1 MKINNEKLKYYRKQA
16 KLTQEQMS
24 NGIGRPKITYQS
36 YEQGVRSPK
45 ADTLSKIAT
54 ILDID
59 VDCLLFC
66 KDEQLKEAFKM
77 LRTFTITISGIIKSE
92 DINKMTLEEIAKKLE
107 SIKWR

>member
-24 NGIGRPKITYQS
+24 NEIGIPKITYQS

-107 SIKWR
+107 SIK

>member
-1 MKINNEKLKYYRKQA
+1 
-16 KLTQEQMS
+16 MS
-24 NGIGRPKITYQS
+24 NGIGIPKITYQS

-107 SIKWR
+107 SIK

>member
-1 MKINNEKLKYYRKQA
+1 MKIHNEKLKYYRKQA
-16 KLTQEQMS
+16 RLTQEQVS
-24 NGIGRPKITYQS
+24 NGIGIPKITYQS
-36 YEQGVRSPK
+36 YEQGIRSPK

-77 LRTFTITISGIIKSE
+77 LRTFTITIGGIIKSE
-92 DINKMTLEEIAKKLE
+92 DVNKMTLEEIAKKLE
-107 SIKWR
+107 SIK

>member
-24 NGIGRPKITYQS
+24 NGIGIPKITYQS

-45 ADTLSKIAT
+45 ADTLSKIAA

-92 DINKMTLEEIAKKLE
+92 NINKMTLEEIAKKLE
-107 SIKWR
+107 SIK

>member
-24 NGIGRPKITYQS
+24 NGIGIPKITYQS

-107 SIKWR
+107 SIK

>member
-16 KLTQEQMS
+16 RLTQEQMA
-24 NGIGRPKITYQS
+24 NGIGIPKITYQS

-59 VDCLLFC
+59 ADCLLFC

-92 DINKMTLEEIAKKLE
+92 DVNKMTLEEIAEKLE
-107 SIKWR
+107 SIK

>member
-24 NGIGRPKITYQS
+24 NGIGISKITYQS

-107 SIKWR
+107 SIK

>member
-16 KLTQEQMS
+16 KLTQEQIS
-24 NGIGRPKITYQS
+24 NGIGIPKITYQS
-36 YEQGVRSPK
+36 YEQGVRGPK

-59 VDCLLFC
+59 ADCLLFC

-92 DINKMTLEEIAKKLE
+92 DVNKMTLEEIAEKLE
-107 SIKWR
+107 SIK

>member
-16 KLTQEQMS
+16 RLTQEQMA
-24 NGIGRPKITYQS
+24 NGIGIPKITYQS

-59 VDCLLFC
+59 ADCLLFC

-77 LRTFTITISGIIKSE
+77 LRTFTIIISGIIKSE
-92 DINKMTLEEIAKKLE
+92 DVNKMTLEEIAEKLE
-107 SIKWR
+107 SIK